1 MKTMSGKL
9 VTLGI
14 LLFLIFMAI
23 GDVLPPPLRQAS
35 LNTRA
40 TLNAWMVGLV
50 PSWEPKTKPYE
61 RTEEALKEEE
71 QRVKQGEQSR

>member
-14 LLFLIFMAI
+14 LLFLIFVAI

-40 TLNAWMVGLV
+40 TLNAWMVNLI
-50 PSWEPKTKPYE
+50 PNWEPKTKPYQ

-71 QRVKQGEQSR
+71 QRARQDGN